1 MGAEDVAGRHLA
13 NDRAKEGCGRWRRRR
28 SEGCIGAGGVGW
40 GWGMCG
46 DAGAEFAARGFV
58 WRVRGAFQRWWG
70 ALGLVH
76 RSWT

>member
-1 MGAEDVAGRHLA
+1 MWVRRTLRDDTWRTIVRRKDAG
-13 NDRAKEGCGRWRRRR
+13 DG
-28 SEGCIGAGGVGW
+28 GGVGAKGALVQFGW